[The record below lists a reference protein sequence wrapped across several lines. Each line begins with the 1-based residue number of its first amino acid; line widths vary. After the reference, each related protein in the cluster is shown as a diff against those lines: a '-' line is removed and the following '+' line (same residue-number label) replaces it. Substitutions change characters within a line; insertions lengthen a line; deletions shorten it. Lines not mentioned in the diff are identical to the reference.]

1 MQCEMNQEAQYQKR
15 LSGFSDGEFACPIC
29 KSINNAIMPIYEIG
43 KISQLDEKMKNLVDF
58 VLEIISDVVQK
69 QEGDTRSI
77 LLRDVK

>member
-1 MQCEMNQEAQYQKR
+1 
-15 LSGFSDGEFACPIC
+15 
-29 KSINNAIMPIYEIG
+29 MPIYEIG